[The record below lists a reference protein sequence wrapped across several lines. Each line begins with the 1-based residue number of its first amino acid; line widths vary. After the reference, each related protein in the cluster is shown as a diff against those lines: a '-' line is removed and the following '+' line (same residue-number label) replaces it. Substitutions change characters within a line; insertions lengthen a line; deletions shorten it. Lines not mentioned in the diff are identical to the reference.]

1 MSPTVTVGTPKP
13 VCPFCNK
20 IGLPILPL
28 RYAVARSDLGNAP
41 RLQAPFDVTTSEM
54 DYGGKADKLQLN
66 GKDAHYTTRLLRS
79 GYLYVYDQH
88 ADEWSAYVVTQGAY
102 LYPFDPNVKP
112 PPGGWSTPTFSC
124 KREGDA
130 MIARC
135 ITIEH
140 VDKATKVWLA
150 FSDTLWTQ
158 DTLQRHAEEDYRKA
172 HMRCLDVAAWRDAA
186 KAPHAASFAKLTT
199 TVAEYA
205 TDSKTL
211 LTETAHYVSK
221 YLPKPYTAHSAMAFL
236 QEQEKEAIA
245 QLPALVRDLLPGAL
259 ASNSIGTPHVE
270 TAAWA
275 FSTQLFVP
283 ESEQAAGLQIWGN
296 EHAAPHQPVM
306 VALDD
311 PAGIAMELN
320 GLVLQR
326 IAEITAEPE
335 YRWKYETASSIV
347 MLRGVVCQSAVTEE
361 SKSRIRQRRHLL
373 TQDHGP
379 LANPSLSEESRQKLE
394 SMVKA
399 AGDLSDQEEAQVRH
413 DAWLDYAARYDEK
426 GVETYLA
433 NVQDNL
439 AKVTMPL
446 VGNLDTVY
454 VAWLRSKMLTRY
466 FTHNYDRQQVDSG
479 EAYTALAS
487 LVISEASGRTA
498 VAHFLSEGLG
508 KDPTD
513 PDQWVARASLLNHDP
528 LIAHLKE
535 KAADKPASWDALVDK
550 ASAFLLASVVAGN
563 AGKLDQATGVVSRWV
578 YAVSGPL
585 VNHVNQAFDKALST
599 PGKWLPAR
607 MQIAIMGAI
616 GKRGNPDLV
625 MVDLHGSWTRK
636 QAARALAR
644 TLASQAGGD
653 ELMYRSGA
661 RKAFDKLDKAGGKRT
676 AFRGVLLV
684 DKNEIENL
692 SSLSK
697 AERKAIISGVFS
709 EVKPK
714 QFEQMLEHSV
724 GKLANL
730 DVKAGIVG
738 AVFAAVS
745 VGSSYHAL
753 LKAEPGQTGKAAWS
767 LGGGVSQLIG
777 GIGETSGKL
786 VRNVAERAPRLAGE
800 MAQGVSGMAR
810 MAGWLEYGGRAF
822 GVIGGLI
829 AAGVMF
835 YDMSQEF
842 ADDNASLA
850 VVHMT
855 LGTATALGAIL
866 LAFPATTLIGLAILL
881 VVAIVQAIVTWLEDD
896 AMQIWLN
903 KSYFF
908 GDHKDEGWFSGPEDY
923 EEYKTPLVQREA
935 LQDLLAGGV
944 R

>member
-20 IGLPILPL
+20 LGLPILPL

-41 RLQAPFDVTTSEM
+41 KLQAPFDVTTSET

-79 GYLYVYDQH
+79 GYLYVYDQQ

-102 LYPFDPNVKP
+102 LYPFDPDVKP

-140 VDKATKVWLA
+140 ADKATKVWLA

-158 DTLQRHAEEDYRKA
+158 DTLQRHAEEGYRKA

-186 KAPHAASFAKLTT
+186 KAPHAASFAKLST

-205 TDSKTL
+205 ADGKAL
-211 LTETAHYVSK
+211 LTETARYVSK

-236 QEQEKEAIA
+236 QEQEKEAVA

-283 ESEQAAGLQIWGN
+283 ESEQAAGLQTWGN

-320 GLVLQR
+320 GLVLQH
-326 IAEITAEPE
+326 IAEITADPE
-335 YRWKYETASSIV
+335 YRWKYETANSIA
-347 MLRGVVCQSAVTEE
+347 MLRGVVSQSAVTEE
-361 SKSRIRQRRHLL
+361 SESRIRQRRHLL

-379 LANPSLSEESRQKLE
+379 LANPFLSEEGRQKLE
-394 SMVKA
+394 SMVQA

-439 AKVTMPL
+439 AKVATPL

-454 VAWLRSKMLTRY
+454 VAWLRSKTLTRY

-487 LVISEASGRTA
+487 LVLSEASGRTA

-528 LIAHLKE
+528 LIAHLKHE
-535 KAADKPASWDALVDK
+535 ATNKPATWDALADK

-563 AGKLDQATGVVSRWV
+563 AGKLDQATGVVSKWV

-585 VNHVNQAFDKALST
+585 VNDINQALDKMLSAS
-599 PGKWLPAR
+599 GKWLPAR
-607 MQIAIMGAI
+607 VQIAMMGAI
-616 GKRGNPDLV
+616 AKRGNPDLV
-625 MVDLHGSWTRK
+625 MVDLRGSWTRK
-636 QAARALAR
+636 QAARTLAR
-644 TLASQAGGD
+644 TLAGQAGGD
-653 ELMYRSGA
+653 ELMYRSGT

-697 AERKAIISGVFS
+697 AERKAVISGVFS

-724 GKLANL
+724 SKLANL
-730 DVKAGIVG
+730 DVKAGIAG

-753 LKAEPGQTGKAAWS
+753 LKAEPGQAGKVAWS

-777 GIGETSGKL
+777 GVGETSGKL

-800 MAQGVSGMAR
+800 AAGSLGRAAR
-810 MAGWLEYGGRAF
+810 LAGWLEYGGKAF
-822 GVIGGLI
+822 GVVGGLI
-829 AAGVMF
+829 AAGVMSVDA
-835 YDMSQEF
+835 YGEYTSGNE
-842 ADDNASLA
+842 SLG
-850 VVHMT
+850 VVH
-855 LGTATALGAIL
+855 GL
-866 LAFPATTLIGLAILL
+866 LAFGTAVGAVMLLSVAWAPVGLAILL
-881 VVAIVQAIVTWLEDD
+881 VVAIVQAVVTWLEDD

-903 KSYFF
+903 KSYHF
-908 GDHKDEGWFSGPEDY
+908 GHHKDEGWFSGPEDY
-923 EEYKTPLVQREA
+923 EEYKNPLQQRKA
-935 LQDLLAGGV
+935 LKALMAGV
-944 R
+944 